1 MSSAGHAPGVPDV
14 SDQSELSGSLLKPS
28 RKGIKCGAPRT
39 KAYCMEECIAITR
52 AAIAAKNDA
61 VRGADAKYEDFLS
74 SLFRKFDDFK
84 KKDFPNRSP
93 ISLHDKFKEIRQ
105 DCGHFTSMMCKIQD
119 PNTPGYTPPPSG
131 TTQSE
136 DGDQSKV
143 PTFIH

>member
-1 MSSAGHAPGVPDV
+1 
-14 SDQSELSGSLLKPS
+14 
-28 RKGIKCGAPRT
+28 
-39 KAYCMEECIAITR
+39 MEECIAITR
-52 AAIAAKNDA
+52 AAIAAKNDPL
-61 VRGADAKYEDFLS
+61 RGADAKYEDFLS

-105 DCGHFTSMMCKIQD
+105 DCGHFTGIMCKIQD
-119 PNTPGYTPPPSG
+119 RTTPGYIPPPSG

-136 DGDQSKV
+136 DGDQAKV